1 MEIVIKRAYE
11 QASDED
17 GYRVLVDRLW
27 PRGVSKA
34 RAALDEWCKDVA
46 PSPELRVW
54 FGHRPERFEEFAARY
69 AKELDASGAPAA
81 LLERAAASGKGRLT
95 LVYAAKDGKSLI
107 ERMESRNGLHT
118 LVHAASIGLG
128 SRQYDR
134 VNLD

>member
-95 LVYAAKDGKSLI
+95 LVYAAKDAGNDHVTVLAD
-107 ERMESRNGLHT
+107 RLSRLPART
-118 LVHAASIGLG
+118 RLRPG
-128 SRQYDR
+128 SRR
-134 VNLD
+134 

>member
-54 FGHRPERFEEFAARY
+54 FGHRPERFEEFAARHD
-69 AKELDASGAPAA
+69 LRLVFPN
-81 LLERAAASGKGRLT
+81 LEMANYWNTPFVFTCFMYRK
-95 LVYAAKDGKSLI
+95 
-107 ERMESRNGLHT
+107 
-118 LVHAASIGLG
+118 
-128 SRQYDR
+128 
-134 VNLD
+134 